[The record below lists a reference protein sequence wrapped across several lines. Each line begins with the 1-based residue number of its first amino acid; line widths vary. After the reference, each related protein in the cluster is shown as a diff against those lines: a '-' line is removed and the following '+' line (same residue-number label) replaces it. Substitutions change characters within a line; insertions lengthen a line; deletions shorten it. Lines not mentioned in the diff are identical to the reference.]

1 MEFLLRHRANYTPRP
16 SKCMRHKVFSTKY
29 CTCAWQFRKNVANSP
44 RKKFNSLLKQ
54 MKQMNGKV
62 ENDILFSKSV
72 KAGKRIYYIDVK
84 RDRHDELYLSLTESK
99 RIKEGTEELR
109 PVFEKHKIFLYRE
122 DLEKFLEAFTEAS
135 QFAIEKQPAQPR
147 YSRYD
152 ESYVAVEEEV
162 EEATTETEV
171 EQSEEIKLGELEF

>member
-1 MEFLLRHRANYTPRP
+1 
-16 SKCMRHKVFSTKY
+16 
-29 CTCAWQFRKNVANSP
+29 
-44 RKKFNSLLKQ
+44 
-54 MKQMNGKV
+54 MNGKV

-99 RIKEGTEELR
+99 RVKEGTEELR

-122 DLEKFLEAFTEAS
+122 DLEKFLEAFSDAV

-147 YSRYD
+147 YSRY
-152 ESYVAVEEEV
+152 EEAPVATEEV
-162 EEATTETEV
+162 AEEVAIENEA
-171 EQSEEIKLGELEF
+171 EESNEIKLGELEF

>member
-1 MEFLLRHRANYTPRP
+1 M
-16 SKCMRHKVFSTKY
+16 
-29 CTCAWQFRKNVANSP
+29 
-44 RKKFNSLLKQ
+44 KQ
-54 MKQMNGKV
+54 IKQMNGKV

-99 RIKEGTEELR
+99 RVKEGTEELR

-122 DLEKFLEAFTEAS
+122 DLEKFLEAFTDAA

-147 YSRYD
+147 YSRYED
-152 ESYVAVEEEV
+152 PVAVEEPAV
-162 EEATTETEV
+162 ATPEATDV
-171 EQSEEIKLGELEF
+171 EDSEEIKLGELEF

>member
-1 MEFLLRHRANYTPRP
+1 
-16 SKCMRHKVFSTKY
+16 
-29 CTCAWQFRKNVANSP
+29 
-44 RKKFNSLLKQ
+44 
-54 MKQMNGKV
+54 MNGKA

-99 RIKEGTEELR
+99 RVKEGTEELR

-122 DLEKFLEAFTEAS
+122 DLEKFLEAFTDAA

-147 YSRYD
+147 YSRY
-152 ESYVAVEEEV
+152 EEPVAVEEPAV
-162 EEATTETEV
+162 ATPEATDV
-171 EQSEEIKLGELEF
+171 EDSEEIKLGELEF

>member
-1 MEFLLRHRANYTPRP
+1 M
-16 SKCMRHKVFSTKY
+16 
-29 CTCAWQFRKNVANSP
+29 
-44 RKKFNSLLKQ
+44 KQ
-54 MKQMNGKV
+54 IKQMNGKV

-99 RIKEGTEELR
+99 RVKEGTEELR

-122 DLEKFLEAFTEAS
+122 DLEKFLEAFTDAA

-147 YSRYD
+147 YSRY
-152 ESYVAVEEEV
+152 
-162 EEATTETEV
+162 EEAESAETEATV
-171 EQSEEIKLGELEF
+171 APETEGNANENDEIKLGELEF

>member
-1 MEFLLRHRANYTPRP
+1 
-16 SKCMRHKVFSTKY
+16 
-29 CTCAWQFRKNVANSP
+29 
-44 RKKFNSLLKQ
+44 
-54 MKQMNGKV
+54 MNGKV

-99 RIKEGTEELR
+99 RVKEGTEELR

-122 DLEKFLEAFTEAS
+122 DLEKFLEAFSDAA

-147 YSRYD
+147 YARY
-152 ESYVAVEEEV
+152 EEAPVATEVVAEEV
-162 EEATTETEV
+162 AIENEAEE
-171 EQSEEIKLGELEF
+171 SNEIKLGELEF

>member
-1 MEFLLRHRANYTPRP
+1 
-16 SKCMRHKVFSTKY
+16 
-29 CTCAWQFRKNVANSP
+29 
-44 RKKFNSLLKQ
+44 
-54 MKQMNGKV
+54 MNGKA

-99 RIKEGTEELR
+99 RVKEGTEELR

-122 DLEKFLEAFTEAS
+122 DLEKFLEAFTDAA

-147 YSRYD
+147 YAHY
-152 ESYVAVEEEV
+152 EEAAPAAVTFAEATAEVEEEG
-162 EEATTETEV
+162 
-171 EQSEEIKLGELEF
+171 SDEIKLGELEF

>member
-1 MEFLLRHRANYTPRP
+1 
-16 SKCMRHKVFSTKY
+16 
-29 CTCAWQFRKNVANSP
+29 
-44 RKKFNSLLKQ
+44 
-54 MKQMNGKV
+54 MNGKA

-99 RIKEGTEELR
+99 RVKEGTEELR

-122 DLEKFLEAFTEAS
+122 DLEKFLEAFTDAA

-147 YSRYD
+147 YTRY
-152 ESYVAVEEEV
+152 EEAAPAAVTFAEATAEVEEEG
-162 EEATTETEV
+162 
-171 EQSEEIKLGELEF
+171 SDEIKLGELEF

>member
-1 MEFLLRHRANYTPRP
+1 
-16 SKCMRHKVFSTKY
+16 
-29 CTCAWQFRKNVANSP
+29 
-44 RKKFNSLLKQ
+44 
-54 MKQMNGKV
+54 MNGKV

-99 RIKEGTEELR
+99 RVKEGTEELR

-122 DLEKFLEAFTEAS
+122 DLEKFLEAFTDAA

-147 YSRYD
+147 YSRY
-152 ESYVAVEEEV
+152 EEPAAV
-162 EEATTETEV
+162 EEATATETTV
-171 EQSEEIKLGELEF
+171 EGSEEIKLGELEF

>member
-1 MEFLLRHRANYTPRP
+1 
-16 SKCMRHKVFSTKY
+16 
-29 CTCAWQFRKNVANSP
+29 
-44 RKKFNSLLKQ
+44 
-54 MKQMNGKV
+54 MNGKV

-99 RIKEGTEELR
+99 RVKEGTEELR

-122 DLEKFLEAFTEAS
+122 DLEKFLEAFSDAA

-147 YSRYD
+147 YSRY
-152 ESYVAVEEEV
+152 EEAPVVTEEV
-162 EEATTETEV
+162 AEEVAIENEA
-171 EQSEEIKLGELEF
+171 EESNEIKLGELEF

>member
-1 MEFLLRHRANYTPRP
+1 
-16 SKCMRHKVFSTKY
+16 
-29 CTCAWQFRKNVANSP
+29 
-44 RKKFNSLLKQ
+44 
-54 MKQMNGKV
+54 MNGKA

-99 RIKEGTEELR
+99 RVKEGTEELR

-122 DLEKFLEAFTEAS
+122 DLEKFLEAFTDAA

-147 YSRYD
+147 YARY
-152 ESYVAVEEEV
+152 EEEAPAAVTFAEATAEVEEEG
-162 EEATTETEV
+162 
-171 EQSEEIKLGELEF
+171 SDEIKLGELEF

>member
-1 MEFLLRHRANYTPRP
+1 
-16 SKCMRHKVFSTKY
+16 
-29 CTCAWQFRKNVANSP
+29 
-44 RKKFNSLLKQ
+44 
-54 MKQMNGKV
+54 MNGKV

-99 RIKEGTEELR
+99 RVKEGTEDLR

-122 DLEKFLEAFTEAS
+122 DLEKFLEAFSDAA

-147 YSRYD
+147 YARY
-152 ESYVAVEEEV
+152 EEAPVATEEV
-162 EEATTETEV
+162 AEEGAIENEA
-171 EQSEEIKLGELEF
+171 EESDEIKLGELEF

>member
-1 MEFLLRHRANYTPRP
+1 M
-16 SKCMRHKVFSTKY
+16 
-29 CTCAWQFRKNVANSP
+29 
-44 RKKFNSLLKQ
+44 KQ
-54 MKQMNGKV
+54 IKQMNGKV

-99 RIKEGTEELR
+99 RVKEGTEELR

-122 DLEKFLEAFTEAS
+122 DLEKFLEAFTDAA

-147 YSRYD
+147 YSRY
-152 ESYVAVEEEV
+152 
-162 EEATTETEV
+162 EEAESAETEATV
-171 EQSEEIKLGELEF
+171 APEAEENANENDEIKLGELEF

>member
-1 MEFLLRHRANYTPRP
+1 
-16 SKCMRHKVFSTKY
+16 
-29 CTCAWQFRKNVANSP
+29 
-44 RKKFNSLLKQ
+44 
-54 MKQMNGKV
+54 MNGKV

-99 RIKEGTEELR
+99 RVKEGTEELR

-122 DLEKFLEAFTEAS
+122 DLEKFLEAFSDAA

-147 YSRYD
+147 YSRY
-152 ESYVAVEEEV
+152 EEAPVVTEEV
-162 EEATTETEV
+162 AEEIAIENEA
-171 EQSEEIKLGELEF
+171 EESNEIKLGELEF

>member
-1 MEFLLRHRANYTPRP
+1 MN
-16 SKCMRHKVFSTKY
+16 TK
-29 CTCAWQFRKNVANSP
+29 A
-44 RKKFNSLLKQ
+44 
-54 MKQMNGKV
+54 

-99 RIKEGTEELR
+99 RVKEGTEELR

-122 DLEKFLEAFTEAS
+122 DLEKFLEAFTDAA

-147 YSRYD
+147 YSRY
-152 ESYVAVEEEV
+152 EEPVAVEEPAV
-162 EEATTETEV
+162 ATPEATDV
-171 EQSEEIKLGELEF
+171 EDSEEIKLGELEF

>member
-1 MEFLLRHRANYTPRP
+1 MN
-16 SKCMRHKVFSTKY
+16 TK
-29 CTCAWQFRKNVANSP
+29 A
-44 RKKFNSLLKQ
+44 
-54 MKQMNGKV
+54 

-99 RIKEGTEELR
+99 RVKEGTEELR

-122 DLEKFLEAFTEAS
+122 DLEKFLEAFTDAA

-147 YSRYD
+147 YARY
-152 ESYVAVEEEV
+152 EEEAPAAVTFAEATAEVEEEG
-162 EEATTETEV
+162 
-171 EQSEEIKLGELEF
+171 SDEIKLGELEF

>member
-1 MEFLLRHRANYTPRP
+1 
-16 SKCMRHKVFSTKY
+16 
-29 CTCAWQFRKNVANSP
+29 
-44 RKKFNSLLKQ
+44 
-54 MKQMNGKV
+54 MNGKV

-99 RIKEGTEELR
+99 RVKEGTEELR

-122 DLEKFLEAFTEAS
+122 DLEKFLEAFSDAA

-147 YSRYD
+147 YSRY
-152 ESYVAVEEEV
+152 EEAPVVTEEV
-162 EEATTETEV
+162 AEEVTIENEAEE
-171 EQSEEIKLGELEF
+171 SNEIKLGELEF

>member
-1 MEFLLRHRANYTPRP
+1 MN
-16 SKCMRHKVFSTKY
+16 TK
-29 CTCAWQFRKNVANSP
+29 A
-44 RKKFNSLLKQ
+44 
-54 MKQMNGKV
+54 

-99 RIKEGTEELR
+99 RVKEGTEELR

-122 DLEKFLEAFTEAS
+122 DLEKFLEAFTDAA

-147 YSRYD
+147 YARYEEAAPAAVTFAEATD
-152 ESYVAVEEEV
+152 EVEEEG
-162 EEATTETEV
+162 
-171 EQSEEIKLGELEF
+171 SDEIKLGELEF